1 MILVNVGMGAP
12 GNHNLSIV
20 QCEDS
25 EASCGHTTLTFKA
38 WSGWAAQPTK
48 LFFFFFSSPVYT
60 SVCHTGVSVDNH
72 SLRGMFRN

>member
-38 WSGWAAQPTK
+38 WSGWAAQPSK
-48 LFFFFFSSPVYT
+48 LFFFFFPPLSTPVCVT
-60 SVCHTGVSVDNH
+60 QELAWTTTA
-72 SLRGMFRN
+72 